1 MKKLIIGSICLFSL
15 LACTKEK
22 FSVNHSFWYNTATA
36 DDLAA
41 YGIDELTLYVD
52 EVEIATIDAYAHY
65 TADPGCGVG
74 NFVFTDMMFK
84 RENKTHA
91 YKILDEGDSL
101 IFQGSFQMKQ
111 KTGCESTQLVHSF

>member
-1 MKKLIIGSICLFSL
+1 MKKLIILSVCMFSV

-22 FSVNHSFWYNTATA
+22 YSVNHSFWYNNVTA
-36 DDLAA
+36 DNLAA
-41 YGIDELTLYVD
+41 YGIDELTLVVD
-52 EVEIATIDAYAHY
+52 GTEIATIDAYAHY
-65 TADPGCGVG
+65 TVDPGCGVG

-84 RENKTHA
+84 RENKTHG
-91 YKILDEGDSL
+91 YKIYDEGDSL